1 VSDDT
6 GLLRCGPKLWTAH
19 LRVRNRARAA
29 AEESDRSLKS
39 GDDRPLLGLPIT
51 VKESFNVGGLPTTWG
66 FPQARDFV
74 PAEDAVVVQRLR
86 SAGAI
91 VIGKT
96 NIPNGISDWQSFNAI
111 YGTTN
116 NPWDLSRSAGGSS
129 GGSAAALASG
139 FVPLEVGSDL
149 RGSIRVPAHYCGV

>member
-1 VSDDT
+1 
-6 GLLRCGPKLWTAH
+6 
-19 LRVRNRARAA
+19 
-29 AEESDRSLKS
+29 
-39 GDDRPLLGLPIT
+39 